1 MINVG
6 GIRRETPVQESFE
19 LRERRQMA
27 MSVLDSPDLL
37 MLIAESEGDVS
48 SLALFIR
55 SLFLVSC

>member
-6 GIRRETPVQESFE
+6 VIRRETPVQESFE

-48 SLALFIR
+48 SLAFFIR
-55 SLFLVSC
+55 